1 MTSAMCLNKAI
12 EAELRALPGN
22 NTCVDCDGKNPQ
34 WASVSFGVFMC
45 LECSGRHRALGVHI
59 SFVRSVSMDSW
70 NEKQISMM
78 RAGGNDKCI
87 NFLKQYNIA
96 KNVPIATK
104 YNSPAALL
112 YRDRILATVE
122 GRSLPTELPK
132 SNQNASSSAISQS
145 TDPLPGE
152 SEQDYVAR
160 QRKLQEEAR
169 ERMRQKF
176 GSSSGLSSSGKMQ
189 GIGSDSSY
197 RPGSNS
203 GSAPVININ
212 TKEVQAKVAEVVDIT
227 KDLSQKA
234 FSYVST
240 LVSNATNRDNEYDS
254 QNRYGGSSS
263 ANGNSN
269 TGALPINNEVL
280 AKGWSMFTTSAAEIW
295 NKAADLTNDIVKDL
309 TKPESED
316 ADLKFPRGGFDSN
329 NSVANSNSS
338 NMLAASSSSR
348 RSNDSLS
355 SNSTTMSNNSNR
367 NSNNDLSDLLGASS
381 SRGSIDRDSGRSASL
396 GASNQVSSASWSD
409 NQSNSY
415 SNTKS
420 TVFSNVPDYDDDVTP
435 KVSSLS
441 LKEKG
446 NDGSQPTSRL
456 TKVTKKATSN
466 AAAAPV
472 GDDFFNS
479 FGV

>member
-1 MTSAMCLNKAI
+1 MTSSMCLNKAI

-45 LECSGRHRALGVHI
+45 LECSGRHRSLGVHI

-70 NEKQISMM
+70 NEKQINMM

-87 NFLKQYNIA
+87 NFLKQYNIS

-132 SNQNASSSAISQS
+132 SNQGASSSTVSQS

-203 GSAPVININ
+203 GSTPVININ

-240 LVSNATNRDNEYDS
+240 LVSNASSRDNEYDN
-254 QNRYGGSSS
+254 QNRYGGGSST
-263 ANGNSN
+263 NNSN
-269 TGALPINNEVL
+269 NNNGAHNEVL
-280 AKGWSMFTTSAAEIW
+280 AKGWSMFTAGAAEIW
-295 NKAADLTNDIVKDL
+295 SKAADLTNDIVKDL
-309 TKPESED
+309 TKPESEEN
-316 ADLKFPRGGFDSN
+316 DLKFPRGGFDNNNTAKSN
-329 NSVANSNSS
+329 PNSMQN
-338 NMLAASSSSR
+338 ASSSSR

-355 SNSTTMSNNSNR
+355 SNSTTMSSNSNSNR
-367 NSNNDLSDLLGASS
+367 NSNNDLSDLLGSSS
-381 SRGSIDRDSGRSASL
+381 SRGTGDRDSGRSGSL
-396 GASNQVSSASWSD
+396 GNSNQISGTNWSD
-409 NQSNSY
+409 NESNSY
-415 SNTKS
+415 NNTKS
-420 TVFSNVPDYDDDVTP
+420 TVFSNVPDYEDDITP

-446 NDGSQPTSRL
+446 NDVSQPTNRL
-456 TKVTKKATSN
+456 TKVTKKNTSN
-466 AAAAPV
+466 VAAAPV